1 MRGYVVALSAAGLI
15 LGQAVVA
22 GTAQATPTA
31 GHHTNGVTSNSL
43 NVSISGVPKA
53 RVKVKGNG
61 FKHVVRSS
69 TVLRLSAGTYR
80 VRAFNVNRAG
90 TSYRPNHRSYT
101 LRAKGGQ
108 SFIVAVEYAPVAQ
121 AAAGNGSPKGI
132 PASPVPDGP
141 IATMF
146 ALVNEARSQRQQ
158 CGAKSMPPVPP
169 VAYNADIA
177 EAAQAHA
184 EDMAAKN
191 YFEHTS
197 LDGRSFVD
205 RIEATAYA
213 GDPAG
218 ENIASG
224 FPTPEDTM
232 RGWLKSP
239 GHCTNLMDPDFDDM
253 GLGVADRTDARYS
266 TPISYW
272 VQDFGYDP
280 AAG

>member
-1 MRGYVVALSAAGLI
+1 
-15 LGQAVVA
+15 
-22 GTAQATPTA
+22 
-31 GHHTNGVTSNSL
+31 
-43 NVSISGVPKA
+43 
-53 RVKVKGNG
+53 
-61 FKHVVRSS
+61 
-69 TVLRLSAGTYR
+69 

-90 TSYRPNHRSYT
+90 TAYRPNHRSYT

-108 SFIVAVEYAPVAQ
+108 SFIVAVEYAPVAR
-121 AAAGNGSPKGI
+121 AVSDTGSTKRI

-158 CGAKSMPPVPP
+158 CGNKSMPAVPP
-169 VAYNADIA
+169 VAYNAEIA
-177 EAAQAHA
+177 KAAQGHA

-191 YFEHTS
+191 YFDHTS
-197 LDGRSFVD
+197 LDGRSFID
-205 RIEATAYA
+205 RIEATGYS
-213 GDPAG
+213 GDPGG

-224 FPTPEDTM
+224 FPTPADTM
-232 RGWLKSP
+232 RGWLNSP

-266 TPISYW
+266 TPVSYW